1 MFLADCHTH
10 SVCSPDSNVPM
21 VQMAQ
26 KAVEYGL
33 TNLTLTDHC
42 DLLSIEGERE
52 LTYDWNPVLQ
62 ERKKMLDAFG
72 TKLDLPMGIEF
83 GMGFLFPEAAQVILN
98 QPGLDF
104 VIGSAHN
111 LSEEAGGRDFFL
123 LDYETLDNCY
133 AALDNYFQ
141 SMLKLASMPEF
152 YDVVGHIIYPLRYMN
167 GDYPTPPSM
176 DRYKDQIYEICRRAA
191 EAGRGIEINTWK
203 SQTLAEWGPV
213 LDLYRQAGG
222 EIVTVGSDAHA
233 PAPLGRGVKEAYQL
247 LQDHGFR
254 YVAVYHERKPE
265 MIRLK

>member
-1 MFLADCHTH
+1 
-10 SVCSPDSNVPM
+10 
-21 VQMAQ
+21 
-26 KAVEYGL
+26 
-33 TNLTLTDHC
+33 
-42 DLLSIEGERE
+42 R
-52 LTYDWNPVLQ
+52 
-62 ERKKMLDAFG
+62 
-72 TKLDLPMGIEF
+72 
-83 GMGFLFPEAAQVILN
+83 VILN

-167 GDYPTPPSM
+167 GDYPAPPSM

-203 SQTLAEWGPV
+203 GQTLAEWGPV